1 MMATTTPLDE
11 HLFPPF
17 TGFPK
22 EGIRF
27 LKSLRRNNNREWF
40 QKHKTDYEEFVKF
53 PMQCFIASLAQRMA
67 DEAPEFEFNPRR
79 SIFRIYRDV
88 RFSKNKAPY
97 KTNIAASFELRGKK
111 KGVTETP
118 GLYIHI
124 EPGEVFIG
132 GGLYMPSGDQLKS
145 IRRSIADHPER
156 YLAVVQERTF
166 RKLFNGIQGET
177 LVKAPLGFPKDHPMI
192 EHLRHKQ
199 FFVYRSLD
207 EGICTNRRFIEIAA
221 STYIPMLPLIR
232 WLAEQAG

>member
-1 MMATTTPLDE
+1 MARTTPLEE

-27 LKSLRRNNNREWF
+27 LKGLKKNNNREWF
-40 QKHKTDYEEFVKF
+40 QKHKMDYEEQVKF
-53 PMQCFIASLAQRMA
+53 PMQCFIASLGQRMA
-67 DEAPEFEFNPRR
+67 DEAPEIEFNPHR

-88 RFSKNKAPY
+88 RFSKNKVPY
-97 KTNIAASFELRGKK
+97 KTNIAASFEMRGKK

-132 GGLYMPSGDQLKS
+132 GGLYMPTGEQLKA
-145 IRRSIADHPER
+145 IRRSIVEHPDR
-156 YLAVVQERTF
+156 YLSIIQEKTF
-166 RKLFNGIQGET
+166 KKLFDGIQGER

-192 EHLRHKQ
+192 EHLRQKQ
-199 FFVYRSLD
+199 FFVYRSFD
-207 EGICTNRRFIEIAA
+207 ESVCTTTRFVDRVAA
-221 STYIPMLPLIR
+221 TYIPMLPMIR
-232 WLAEQAG
+232 WLAAQVG